1 MAREPEAR
9 DAQLLQAQQASPVE
23 ILFKSKEQL
32 AEVLQSNLSSAVHV
46 AVDDVVDMIAALR
59 GVDRLAVIQGALSAW
74 FSHATGMRV
83 VEVESH
89 EQRQQ
94 SEGDLGALLLFRVRL
109 EGEYEAE
116 MKKLAK
122 GEELAVKLRD
132 QLVASLPK
140 DLVEQKE
147 EKLKRMI
154 QISWTRP
161 GSIELGGVAALSLVV
176 LIITAIGLSPCF
188 CETCVCSPICSCVKR
203 SGRGSDASLYHCA
216 MNDLQQRG
224 AEFEVNP
231 DGSATLRVPPV
242 REPRWGCPDCTLM

>member
-1 MAREPEAR
+1 MAKEPEAR
-9 DAQLLQAQQASPVE
+9 DAQLLQPPPAPCEVRFQ
-23 ILFKSKEQL
+23 SKDQL
-32 AEVLQSNLSSAVHV
+32 VEVLQSNQSGAVHV
-46 AVDDVVDMIAALR
+46 AVDDVVDMMADLR
-59 GVDRLAVIQGALSAW
+59 GVGRLEVIQGALTAW

-83 VEVESH
+83 IEVESH
-89 EQRQQ
+89 EQKQQ
-94 SEGDLGALLLFRVRL
+94 SEGDLGALLLFRIRL
-109 EGEYEAE
+109 AGEYEAE
-116 MKKLAK
+116 TRKLEQ

-140 DLVEQKE
+140 DLVERKE

-176 LIITAIGLSPCF
+176 LIITAIGLTRCF
-188 CETCVCSPICSCVKR
+188 CEYCTCSSICSCVKR
-203 SGRGSDASLYHCA
+203 AGRGNDSSLYYCA

-242 REPRWGCPDCTLM
+242 RGARWVCPDCTLM